1 VYPSAGTS
9 VANAGLVYF
18 NGRLLAMSEDDLP
31 YHVRVADD
39 GDLETVGRYD
49 FDGQLGCPMIAHPKL
64 DPATGELHALS
75 YEVVRRPYLKYFYFR
90 PDGTKSDDVEIP
102 LASN

>member
-1 VYPSAGTS
+1 VYPSTGTS

-18 NGRLLAMSEDDLP
+18 NGRLLAMSEDDLS

-90 PDGTKSDDVEIP
+90 PDADNVEIP
-102 LASN
+102 LA